1 MAKSITK
8 KFVAISLTILMVMM
22 GLPMDVF
29 AEAAKS
35 TETFASPEETINVAS
50 SDLQDGRSINFNS
63 DWKFNKG
70 DVSNGQSTSL
80 NDSGWRTLDL
90 PHDWSIEGN
99 FTTQGEAESGFLLG
113 GTGWYRKTFKLS
125 EKYKN
130 KNISIEFGGVYMNCT
145 VYVNGTELGTH
156 PYGYTPFAFDLTKY
170 LKYDG
175 TNNVIAV
182 KVNHQ
187 VPSSRWYSGSGIYR
201 DVNLVV
207 TDNVHVKRYGT
218 KVTTPN
224 LANEKGGNVD
234 VNIETEVKNEEN
246 SSASVT
252 VKNTV
257 YNSSNEA
264 VSTTV
269 SKDATIGANSES
281 KISQSTSVNNPSL
294 WSTDSPTL
302 YYVKTQVVKD
312 GTVIDEYTTDFGFRY
327 FNFNRNTG
335 FSLNGQKMKL
345 KGVCMHHDQG
355 ALGSVANYNAIERQV
370 KKLKQMGANAIRVT
384 HNPASDELLEICNKE
399 GIMVIEEA
407 FDGWARPKNGNEN
420 DYSKYF
426 NKEIDSSNK
435 IIDGDSSKTWAEF
448 DIKQM
453 VDRGKNNPC
462 IIMWSL
468 GNEILEGASTSTD
481 NNYATYAQNLI
492 NWVKE
497 IDTTRPTTI
506 GDNNSKNSN
515 STYLAVSNVIANN
528 GGIVGLNYSSNN
540 QYLSLHNNHSN
551 WTIYGSETSSAIRS
565 RGIYTTK
572 SKDDKNHQLTA
583 YDKKAVGWGRLAADS
598 WSSII
603 TNDYIAGEFVWTGFD
618 YIGEPTPWNG
628 TGTGSV
634 SGGNPSPNSSYFGI
648 IDTAGFEKDIYYF
661 YQSQWNDNVN
671 TLHILPCWDQDSIS
685 LENGYAEVVVY
696 SDAPTVE
703 LFLNGK
709 SLGKKSFT
717 TSTTSAGYKYK
728 TSGDAYYLTWNVK
741 YESGTLSAKAYDENG
756 KEITNTQGRNSV
768 TTSSTPSKLNATAE
782 KSTIDADGYDL
793 SYISVDVTDANGNID
808 PNASNTINFNLSG
821 NGKIVGVDNG
831 DATETSKFKPT
842 SSTSASIKAFSGKAL
857 VIVQSTKEAGSFT
870 LTASSGNLQ
879 SSSVTVD
886 TKQVLDNT
894 SSNEIKSYK
903 ISKDYYVYQN
913 VTPQLPTSVV
923 ATYTDKTTKD
933 VKIQWDSYDK
943 NLLKKPNVFT
953 VTGKLEGTDI
963 EVKVNVHV
971 VGNVVTA
978 LNYSTNTT
986 AGVKPVLPDKVASV
1000 LEDGT
1005 VSEEFAVTWDDIDES
1020 KYSSEGT
1027 FVVNGSVT
1035 ILDKTYDVTA
1045 SVRVD
1050 KKAEESKNIALNT
1063 NSDAPTLSQS
1073 VPSGSQSDNL
1083 SSINNGTNN
1092 EVDDTNERWTN
1103 WKYRNTSSSAYVQ
1116 MDWKNE
1122 YTIKRVNLYLFT
1134 DSSSAALPASVQFAY
1149 WNGSKFV
1156 DISSSSTTPVSYTSG
1171 PTEYQFDEAV
1181 KTNKLRVTLTQQSGH
1196 CIGLTEMEVFNVP
1209 ESCETNTTAL
1219 LSKLNVNGSSVE
1231 GFNAE
1236 TKDYTVSANE
1246 DEKISVTAESQ
1257 DNAAVTILPEFNNI
1271 IKVLVQSEDH
1281 QTINTYNIKVE
1292 RKSEPVKGA
1301 DKSQLKTALA
1311 KANDILSVEN
1321 NKNIYTEATYNA
1333 LKDAR
1338 DAGQDVFDNNSA
1350 TQTEVDKATEDINN
1364 AIAGLKEK
1372 EEDISGLSVSLSS
1385 DGQRMIVTGKVDK
1398 DAYDYSK
1405 IIKHGVLY
1413 IRQSNLGNKEL
1424 TVYTPGRTRV
1434 NFGTYKEDGSFI
1446 YRFNPYNKDALYTAR
1461 TFIQYKDANGKT
1473 CYEYSDIVSGSV
1485 FGLQQ

>member
-1 MAKSITK
+1 MGK
-8 KFVAISLTILMVMM
+8 KILKKLVAMFVVLSMIIVNV
-22 GLPMDVF
+22 PMNVF
-29 AEAAKS
+29 AEAARS

-63 DWKFNKG
+63 DWKFYKG
-70 DVSNGQSTSL
+70 SVSNGQSNSL
-80 NDSGWRTLDL
+80 DDSSWRTLDL

-218 KVTTPN
+218 KVTTPDLESQKN
-224 LANEKGGNVD
+224 GAVT

-252 VKNTV
+252 VKNIV
-257 YNSSNEA
+257 YNSSDQVVA
-264 VSTTV
+264 TTE
-269 SKDATIGANSES
+269 SDATISANSES
-281 KISQSTSVNNPSL
+281 TISQSTSVSNPSL

-302 YYVKTQVVKD
+302 YYVKTQIVKD
-312 GTVIDEYTTDFGFRY
+312 GTVIDEYTTNFGFRY

-335 FSLNGQKMKL
+335 FSLNGQKIKL

-407 FDGWARPKNGNEN
+407 FDGWARSKNGNSN
-420 DYSKYF
+420 DYSQYF
-426 NKEIDSSNK
+426 NTKIDSNNK
-435 IIDGDSSKTWAEF
+435 IMDGNSSMTWAEF

-468 GNEILEGASTSTD
+468 GNEILEGASTSED
-481 NNYATYAQNLI
+481 SRYATYAQNLI

-528 GGIVGLNYSSNN
+528 GGVVGLNYSSND
-540 QYLSLHNNHSN
+540 QYSSLYNNHSN
-551 WTIYGSETSSAIRS
+551 WKIYGSETSSAIRS

-572 SKDDKNHQLTA
+572 DQDNTNHQLTA

-598 WSSII
+598 WGSII
-603 TNDYIAGEFVWTGFD
+603 KNDYIAGEFVWTGFD

-661 YQSQWNDNVN
+661 YQSQWNDKVN
-671 TLHILPCWDQDSIS
+671 TLHILPCWDRDSIS
-685 LENGYAEVVVY
+685 LDNGYAEVVVY

-703 LFLNGK
+703 LFLNGQ

-717 TSTTSAGYKYK
+717 TNSTSAGYKYK
-728 TSGDAYYLTWNVK
+728 TSGGAYYLTWNVQ

-768 TTSSTPSKLNATAE
+768 TTSGTPSKLNATAE

-808 PNASNTINFNLSG
+808 PNASNTINFKLSG

-842 SSTSASIKAFSGKAL
+842 SSTSANIKAFSGKAL

-879 SSSVTVD
+879 SSSVNVK

-933 VKIQWDSYDK
+933 VKVNWNSYDK
-943 NLLKKPNVFT
+943 NLLKEPNVFT
-953 VTGKLEGTDI
+953 VKGTLEGTDI
-963 EVKVNVHV
+963 EVKVNIHV

-1005 VSEEFAVTWDDIDES
+1005 ISEEFAVTWDDIDES
-1020 KYSSEGT
+1020 KYSSEVT

-1103 WKYRNTSSSAYVQ
+1103 WKYRNTSLSAYVQ

-1134 DSSSAALPASVQFAY
+1134 DSSSAALPARVQFAY
-1149 WNGSKFV
+1149 WDGSKFV
-1156 DISSSSTTPVSYTSG
+1156 DISSSSTTPVSYTAG
-1171 PTEYQFDEAV
+1171 ETTYQFDEAV
-1181 KTNKLRVTLTQQSGH
+1181 KTNKLRVTLTEESGH

-1209 ESCETNTTAL
+1209 ESNETNTTAL
-1219 LSKLNVNGSSVE
+1219 LSKLNVNGNSVD

-1246 DEKISVTAESQ
+1246 DDKISVTAESQ
-1257 DNAAVTILPEFNNI
+1257 DNAAMTILPEFNNV

-1281 QTINTYNIKVE
+1281 KTINTYNIKVE

-1311 KANDILSVEN
+1311 KANDILGVEN

-1333 LKDAR
+1333 LKDAT
-1338 DAGQDVFDNNSA
+1338 DEGQTIFDK
-1350 TQTEVDKATEDINN
+1350 DKATQEQVDNATESINN
-1364 AIAGLKEK
+1364 A
-1372 EEDISGLSVSLSS
+1372 LSS
-1385 DGQRMIVTGKVDK
+1385 LKQRIAPTVSSTLKVSRGYFVITGKVNPNFG
-1398 DAYDYSK
+1398 DYYE
-1405 IIKHGVLY
+1405 IKSHGILY
-1413 IRQSNLGNKEL
+1413 IKEGTLGEQEL
-1424 TVYTPGRTRV
+1424 TVNTPKRNRV
-1434 NFGTYKEDGSFI
+1434 NFGAYNTAGEYSYRVKPSSQTMI
-1446 YRFNPYNKDALYTAR
+1446 YVTRA
-1461 TFIQYKDANGKT
+1461 FIQYEDPDGNT
-1473 CYEYSDIVSGSV
+1473 HYVYSDVKSRNIRG
-1485 FGLQQ
+1485 F

>member
-63 DWKFNKG
+63 DWKFKQDN
-70 DVSNGQSTSL
+70 VSNGQSNTL
-80 NDSGWRTLDL
+80 DDSSWRTLDL

-125 EKYKN
+125 EEYEN

-224 LANEKGGNVD
+224 LESQKGGNVT

-257 YNSSNEA
+257 YNSSDQA

-269 SKDATIGANSES
+269 SKDATIAANLVST
-281 KISQSTSVNNPSL
+281 ISQSTSVNNPSL

-302 YYVKTQVVKD
+302 YYVKTQIEKN
-312 GTVIDEYTTDFGFRY
+312 GNVIDEYTTNFGFRY
-327 FNFNRNTG
+327 FNFDRSKG
-335 FSLNGQKMKL
+335 FSLNGTKMKL

-370 KKLKQMGANAIRVT
+370 KKLKKMGANAIRVT

-399 GIMVIEEA
+399 GIMIIEEA
-407 FDGWARPKNGNEN
+407 FDGWARSKNGNSN
-420 DYSKYF
+420 DYSNYF
-426 NKEIDSSNK
+426 NATIGPNNK
-435 IIDGDSSKTWAEF
+435 IMDGNSSMTWAEF

-481 NNYATYAQNLI
+481 SNYATYAQNLI

-528 GGIVGLNYSSNN
+528 GGIVGLNYSSDS
-540 QYLSLHNNHSN
+540 QYSSLYNNHSN
-551 WTIYGSETSSAIRS
+551 WKIYGSETSSAVRS

-572 SKDDKNHQLTA
+572 STDNTNHQVTS
-583 YDKKAVGWGRLAADS
+583 YDKYSVDWGRLAADS

-618 YIGEPTPWNG
+618 YIGEPTPWNKTNG
-628 TGTGSV
+628 SGSATGNG
-634 SGGNPSPNSSYFGI
+634 PSPNSSYFGI

-671 TLHILPCWDQDSIS
+671 TLHILPCWDIDSIS
-685 LENGYAEVVVY
+685 LDNGYAEVVVY

-709 SLGKKSFT
+709 SLGKKSFD
-717 TSTTSAGYKYK
+717 TSTTAAGYKYK
-728 TSGDAYYLTWNVK
+728 TNNGAYYLTWNVK

-768 TTSSTPSKLNATAE
+768 TTSGTPSKLNATAE

-808 PNASNTINFNLSG
+808 PNASNQINFKLTG

-857 VIVQSTKEAGSFT
+857 VIVQSTKEAGGFT

-879 SSSVTVD
+879 SSSVSVNTRR
-886 TKQVLDNT
+886 VLDDT
-894 SSNEIKSYK
+894 SSNEITSYK

-913 VTPQLPTSVV
+913 VTPKLPTTVK

-933 VKIQWDSYDK
+933 VKVNWENYDK
-943 NLLKKPNVFT
+943 NLLKQPNVFT
-953 VTGKLEGTDI
+953 VKGTLEGTDI
-963 EVKVNVHV
+963 EVIVNVHV
-971 VGNVVTA
+971 VGNVVAA

-986 AGVKPVLPDKVASV
+986 AGVKPVLPEKVASV

-1005 VSEEFAVTWDDIDES
+1005 VSEEFAVTWDDIAES
-1020 KYSSEGT
+1020 KYSSVGT

-1035 ILDKTYDVTA
+1035 ILDKTYNVTA

-1050 KKAEESKNIALNT
+1050 KEAEESKNIALNI

-1073 VPSGSQSDNL
+1073 VPEGNNNQSDNL
-1083 SSINNGTNN
+1083 YSINNGTYNSST
-1092 EVDDTNERWTN
+1092 ESERWTN
-1103 WKYRNTSSSAYVQ
+1103 YNYRNTESSAYVQ
-1116 MDWKNE
+1116 MDWKND
-1122 YTIKRVNLYLFT
+1122 YTMKGVKLYFFT
-1134 DSSSAALPASVQFAY
+1134 DSFSAQLPQKIQIDY
-1149 WNGSKFV
+1149 WNGSDFV
-1156 DISSSSTTPVSYTSG
+1156 NIVSSVGIPVTD
-1171 PTEYQFDEAV
+1171 TDKAIEFEFNKVV
-1181 KTNKLRVTLTQQSGH
+1181 KTNKLRVTLTEQSGH
-1196 CIGLTEMEVFNVP
+1196 CIGLTEMEVFSVP
-1209 ESCETNTTAL
+1209 ESNEANTTAL
-1219 LSKLNVNGSSVE
+1219 LSKLNVNGSSVDS
-1231 GFNAE
+1231 FDAE
-1236 TKDYTVSANE
+1236 TKDYTVSVNE
-1246 DEKISVTAESQ
+1246 DSEISVTAESK
-1257 DNAAVTILPEFNNI
+1257 DNAAVTVLPEFNNI

-1281 QTINTYNIKVE
+1281 QTINTYNIKLE

-1321 NKNIYTEATYNA
+1321 NKNIYTESTYNA

-1338 DAGQDVFDNNSA
+1338 DAGQDVFDNNLA
-1350 TQTEVDKATEDINN
+1350 TQAEVDKAIEDINN

-1372 EEDISGLSVSLSS
+1372 EVSGLSVSLSS
-1385 DGQRMIVTGKVDK
+1385 DGQRIIVTGKVDR

-1405 IIKHGVLY
+1405 ITKHGILY
-1413 IRQSNLGNKEL
+1413 IRQSNLENKEL
-1424 TVYTPGRTRV
+1424 TVNTPGRTRV

-1446 YRFNPYNKDALYTAR
+1446 YRFNPYDKDALYTAR

-1473 CYEYSDIVSGSV
+1473 CYEYSDMVSGSV

>member
-1 MAKSITK
+1 MAKKLVK
-8 KFVAISLTILMVMM
+8 KLVSVIVVLSMIIVNI
-22 GLPMDVF
+22 PMNVF
-29 AEAAKS
+29 AEAARS
-35 TETFASPEETINVAS
+35 TETFRSQEETINVAS

-70 DVSNGQSTSL
+70 DVNNGQSTSL

-224 LANEKGGNVD
+224 LASQKNGAVT

-246 SSASVT
+246 LSASIT
-252 VKNTV
+252 VKNIV
-257 YNSSNEA
+257 YNSSDQVVA
-264 VSTTV
+264 TTE
-269 SKDATIGANSES
+269 SDATTIGANSES

-312 GTVIDEYTTDFGFRY
+312 GNVIDEYTTNFGFRY
-327 FNFNRNTG
+327 FNFDRNTG

-407 FDGWARPKNGNEN
+407 FDGWARSKNGNSY
-420 DYSKYF
+420 DYSQYF
-426 NKEIDSSNK
+426 NTKIDSNNK
-435 IIDGDSSKTWAEF
+435 IMDGSSSMTWAEF

-468 GNEILEGASTSTD
+468 GNEILEGASTSED
-481 NNYATYAQNLI
+481 SRYATYAQNLI

-506 GDNNSKNSN
+506 GDNNSKNGR

-528 GGIVGLNYSSNN
+528 GGVVGLNYSSDS
-540 QYLSLHNNHSN
+540 QYSSLYNNHSN
-551 WTIYGSETSSAIRS
+551 WKIYGSETSSAIRS

-572 SKDDKNHQLTA
+572 DQDNTNHQLTA

-603 TNDYIAGEFVWTGFD
+603 KNDYIAGEFVWTGFD

-628 TGTGSV
+628 TSTGSV

-661 YQSQWNDNVN
+661 YQSQWNDKVN
-671 TLHILPCWDQDSIS
+671 TLHILPCWDRDSIS

-709 SLGKKSFT
+709 SLGKKSFD
-717 TSTTSAGYKYK
+717 TSTTAAGYKYK
-728 TSGDAYYLTWNVK
+728 TNNGAYYLTWDVT

-756 KEITNTQGRNSV
+756 KEITDTQGRKSV
-768 TTSSTPSKLNATAE
+768 TTSGIPSKLNATAE

-808 PNASNTINFNLSG
+808 PNASNTINFSLSG

-879 SSSVTVD
+879 SSSVNVK
-886 TKQVLDNT
+886 TKQVLDDT

-913 VTPQLPTSVV
+913 VTPKLPTTVKV
-923 ATYTDKTTKD
+923 TYTDKTTKD
-933 VKIQWDSYDK
+933 VKVNWENYDK
-943 NLLKKPNVFT
+943 NLLKQPNVFT

-971 VGNVVTA
+971 VGNVVAA

-986 AGVKPVLPDKVASV
+986 AGVKPVLPEKVASV

-1020 KYSSEGT
+1020 KYSSVGT

-1035 ILDKTYDVTA
+1035 ILDKTYNVTA

-1063 NSDAPTLSQS
+1063 YSDAPTLSQS
-1073 VPSGSQSDNL
+1073 VPSGSQSDKL
-1083 SSINNGTNN
+1083 SSINNGTYNN
-1092 EVDDTNERWTN
+1092 GNDTNERWTN
-1103 WKYRNTSSSAYVQ
+1103 WAYQGTSSSAYVQ

-1134 DSSSAALPASVQFAY
+1134 DSYSAALPQSVQFAY
-1149 WNGSKFV
+1149 WDGSKFV
-1156 DISSSSTTPVSYTSG
+1156 DVASNSTTPVSYTAG
-1171 PTEYQFDEAV
+1171 ETTYQFDEAV
-1181 KTNKLRVTLTQQSGH
+1181 KTNKLRVTLTEESGH

-1209 ESCETNTTAL
+1209 ESNETNTTAL
-1219 LSKLNVNGSSVE
+1219 LSNLNVNGSSVD
-1231 GFNAE
+1231 GFDAE
-1236 TKDYTVSANE
+1236 TKDYIVSANE
-1246 DEKISVTAESQ
+1246 DDEINVTAESQ

-1292 RKSEPVKGA
+1292 RKSEPVKEA

-1311 KANDILSVEN
+1311 KANEILSVE
-1321 NKNIYTEATYNA
+1321 KNQKIYTESTYNA
-1333 LKDAR
+1333 LKDAS
-1338 DAGQDVFDNNSA
+1338 DEGQTIFDK
-1350 TQTEVDKATEDINN
+1350 DKATQEEVNNAKESINN
-1364 AIAGLKEK
+1364 AINGLKERK
-1372 EEDISGLSVSLSS
+1372 VPTVTSTLKVSRGSLV
-1385 DGQRMIVTGKVDK
+1385 IAGKVDPNFG
-1398 DAYDYSK
+1398 DYYE
-1405 IIKHGVLY
+1405 IKQHGILY
-1413 IRQSNLGNKEL
+1413 IKRATLGTQEL
-1424 TVYTPGRTRV
+1424 TVDTPKRSRV
-1434 NFGTYKEDGSFI
+1434 NFGGYLEDGEYTYRVKPSSQTAFYVTRAFI
-1446 YRFNPYNKDALYTAR
+1446 EYEDADGNAHYV
-1461 TFIQYKDANGKT
+1461 
-1473 CYEYSDIVSGSV
+1473 YSDIQSGNV
-1485 FGLQQ
+1485 RGF

>member
-1 MAKSITK
+1 MGK
-8 KFVAISLTILMVMM
+8 KILKKLVAMFVVLSMIIVNV
-22 GLPMDVF
+22 PMNVF
-29 AEAAKS
+29 AEAARS

-50 SDLQDGRSINFNS
+50 SDLADGRSINFNS
-63 DWKFNKG
+63 DWKFYKG
-70 DVSNGQSTSL
+70 SVSNGQSNTL
-80 NDSGWRTLDL
+80 DDSTWRTLDL

-218 KVTTPN
+218 KVTTPDLESQKN
-224 LANEKGGNVD
+224 GAVT

-252 VKNTV
+252 VKNIV
-257 YNSSNEA
+257 YNSSDQVVA
-264 VSTTV
+264 TTE
-269 SKDATIGANSES
+269 SDATISANSES
-281 KISQSTSVNNPSL
+281 TISQSTSVSNPSL

-302 YYVKTQVVKD
+302 YYVKTQIVKD
-312 GTVIDEYTTDFGFRY
+312 GTVIDEYTTNFGFRY

-407 FDGWARPKNGNEN
+407 FDGWARSKNGNSN
-420 DYSKYF
+420 DYSQYF
-426 NKEIDSSNK
+426 NTKIDSNNK
-435 IIDGDSSKTWAEF
+435 IMDGNSSMTWAEF

-528 GGIVGLNYSSNN
+528 GGVVGLNYSSND
-540 QYLSLHNNHSN
+540 QYSSLYNNHSN
-551 WTIYGSETSSAIRS
+551 WKIYGSETSSAIRS

-572 SKDDKNHQLTA
+572 DQDNTNHQLTA

-598 WSSII
+598 WGSII
-603 TNDYIAGEFVWTGFD
+603 KNDYIAGEFVWTGFD

-634 SGGNPSPNSSYFGI
+634 TGGSASPNSSYFGI

-661 YQSQWNDNVN
+661 YQSQWNDKVN
-671 TLHILPCWDQDSIS
+671 TLHILPCWDKDSIS
-685 LENGYAEVVVY
+685 LSNGYAEVVVY

-703 LFLNGK
+703 LFLNGT

-717 TSTTSAGYKYK
+717 TSTTPAGYKYK
-728 TSGDAYYLTWNVK
+728 TNNGAYYLTWNVK
-741 YESGTLSAKAYDENG
+741 YASGTLSAKAYDENG
-756 KEITNTQGRNSV
+756 NEITKTQGRKSV
-768 TTSSTPSKLNATAE
+768 TTSGTPSKLNATAE

-808 PNASNTINFNLSG
+808 PNASNTINFKLSG

-842 SSTSASIKAFSGKAL
+842 SSTSANIKAFSGKAL
-857 VIVQSTKEAGSFT
+857 VIVQSTKDAGSFT

-879 SSSVTVD
+879 SSSVKVE

-894 SSNEIKSYK
+894 SSNKIKSYK
-903 ISKDYYVYQN
+903 ISKDYYVYQG

-923 ATYTDKTTKD
+923 ATYTDKTTKE
-933 VKIQWDSYDK
+933 VKVNWNSYDE
-943 NLLKKPNVFT
+943 NLLKEPNVFT

-1005 VSEEFAVTWDDIDES
+1005 VSEEFAVKWEDIAQS
-1020 KYSSEGT
+1020 KYSSVGT

-1073 VPSGSQSDNL
+1073 VPSGSQSDKL
-1083 SSINNGTNN
+1083 SSINNGTYNN
-1092 EVDDTNERWTN
+1092 GNDTNERWTN
-1103 WKYRNTSSSAYVQ
+1103 WAYQGTSSSAYVQ

-1134 DSSSAALPASVQFAY
+1134 DSYSAALPQSVQFAY
-1149 WNGSKFV
+1149 WDGSKFV
-1156 DISSSSTTPVSYTSG
+1156 DVASNSTTPVSYTAG
-1171 PTEYQFDEAV
+1171 ETTYQFDEAV
-1181 KTNKLRVTLTQQSGH
+1181 KTNKLRVTLTEESGH

-1209 ESCETNTTAL
+1209 ESNETNTTAL
-1219 LSKLNVNGSSVE
+1219 LSKLNVNGNSVD

-1246 DEKISVTAESQ
+1246 DDKISVTAEAK
-1257 DNAAVTILPEFNNI
+1257 DNAAVTVLPEFNNV
-1271 IKVLVQSEDH
+1271 IKVLVQSEDY

-1311 KANDILSVEN
+1311 KANDILSVE
-1321 NKNIYTEATYNA
+1321 KNQKIYTESTYNA
-1333 LKDAR
+1333 LKDAT
-1338 DAGQDVFDNNSA
+1338 DEGKTIFDK
-1350 TQTEVDKATEDINN
+1350 DKATQEQVDNATESINN
-1364 AIAGLKEK
+1364 A
-1372 EEDISGLSVSLSS
+1372 LSS
-1385 DGQRMIVTGKVDK
+1385 LKQRIAPTVSSTLKVSRGYFVITGKVNPNFG
-1398 DAYDYSK
+1398 DYYE
-1405 IIKHGVLY
+1405 IKSHGILY
-1413 IRQSNLGNKEL
+1413 IKEGTLGEQEL
-1424 TVYTPGRTRV
+1424 TVNTPKRNRV
-1434 NFGTYKEDGSFI
+1434 NFGAYNTVGEYSYRVKPSSQTMI
-1446 YRFNPYNKDALYTAR
+1446 YVTRA
-1461 TFIQYKDANGKT
+1461 FIQYEDPDGNT
-1473 CYEYSDIVSGSV
+1473 HYVYSDVKSRNIRG
-1485 FGLQQ
+1485 F

>member
-50 SDLQDGRSINFNS
+50 SERSINFNS
-63 DWKFNKG
+63 DWKFYKG
-70 DVSNGQSTSL
+70 SVREGQSNTL
-80 NDSGWRTLDL
+80 DDSSWRTLDL

-125 EKYKN
+125 EEYEN

-224 LANEKGGNVD
+224 LESQKGGNVT

-252 VKNTV
+252 VKNIV
-257 YNSSNEA
+257 YNSSDQVVARTESD
-264 VSTTV
+264 VI
-269 SKDATIGANSES
+269 TIGANSES

-302 YYVKTQVVKD
+302 YYVKTQIIKDKNVV
-312 GTVIDEYTTDFGFRY
+312 DEYTTNFGFRY
-327 FNFNRNTG
+327 FNFDRNTG

-407 FDGWARPKNGNEN
+407 FDTWSNPKNGNTY
-420 DYSKYF
+420 DYSQYF
-426 NKEIDSSNK
+426 EKTIGSSNE
-435 IIDGDSSKTWAEF
+435 IMDGSSSMTWAEF

-453 VDRGKNNPC
+453 VNRGKNNPC
-462 IIMWSL
+462 IIMWSI
-468 GNEILEGASTSTD
+468 GNEVLEEISGSTS
-481 NNYATYAQNLI
+481 NYTTHASNL
-492 NWVKE
+492 VKWIKQ
-497 IDTTRPTTI
+497 IDTTRPTTM
-506 GDNNSKNSN
+506 GDNKSKEGNTLAKQMSN
-515 STYLAVSNVIANN
+515 IVDV
-528 GGIVGLNYSSNN
+528 VGLNYSSDN
-540 QYLSLHNNHSN
+540 QYSSLYSGNSN

-565 RGIYTTK
+565 RGVYKYSSGNNSLNVNNKKAVNNSTHQIVSY
-572 SKDDKNHQLTA
+572 DDC
-583 YDKKAVGWGRLAADS
+583 AVGWGRLASDS
-598 WSSII
+598 WSSVV
-603 TNDYIAGEFVWTGFD
+603 NHNYIAGEFVWTGFD

-628 TGTGSV
+628 TSSGSV
-634 SGGNPSPNSSYFGI
+634 TGGNPSPKSSYFGI

-661 YQSQWNDNVN
+661 YQSQWNDNVH
-671 TLHILPCWDQDSIS
+671 TLHILPCWNKDAIDVDNS
-685 LENGYAEVVVY
+685 GKVKVVVY
-696 SDAPTVE
+696 SDAPKVE
-703 LFLNGK
+703 LFLGTE
-709 SLGKKSFT
+709 SLGTKTQT
-717 TSTTSAGYKYK
+717 TSGGYYTWTVPYK
-728 TSGDAYYLTWNVK
+728 
-741 YESGTLSAKAYDENG
+741 EGTLSAKAYDSSGQEVIG
-756 KEITNTQGRNSV
+756 TQGRNSV
-768 TTSSTPSKLNATAE
+768 TTSGEAAKLNATAE
-782 KSTIDADGYDL
+782 ENTIDADGYDL
-793 SYISVDVTDANGNID
+793 SYITVDVTDANDNIV
-808 PNASNTINFNLSG
+808 PNASNTINFSITG

-831 DATETSKFKPT
+831 DATDT
-842 SSTSASIKAFSGKAL
+842 SSYKPSSDGTATRKAFNGKAL
-857 VIVQSTKEAGSFT
+857 VIVQSTKNAGSFT

-879 SSSVTVD
+879 SSSVNVE

-923 ATYTDKTTKD
+923 ATYTDKTTRN
-933 VKIQWDSYDK
+933 VNVNWDSYDK
-943 NLLKKPNVFT
+943 NLLKEPNVFT

-971 VGNVVTA
+971 VGNVVAA

-986 AGVKPVLPDKVASV
+986 AGVKPVLPEKVASV

-1005 VSEEFAVTWDDIDES
+1005 VSEEFAVKWDDIAEN
-1020 KYSSEGT
+1020 KYSSVGT

-1035 ILDKTYDVTA
+1035 ILDKTYNVTA

-1050 KKAEESKNIALNT
+1050 KVSEESKNIALNT

-1073 VPSGSQSDNL
+1073 IKDKTSDNL
-1083 SSINNGTNN
+1083 DSINNGIKNN
-1092 EVDDTNERWTN
+1092 VNDANERWTN
-1103 WKYRNTSSSAYVQ
+1103 WNNRSNSSTAYVQ

-1122 YTIKRVNLYLFT
+1122 YTIKYVNLYLFKDVNT
-1134 DSSSAALPASVQFAY
+1134 PLPQSVQFAY
-1149 WNGSKFV
+1149 WNGKQFV
-1156 DISSSSTTPVSYTSG
+1156 DVETKASGAISYIEG
-1171 PTEYQFDEAV
+1171 PTKYVFPENI
-1181 KTNKLRVTLTQQSGH
+1181 KTSKLRVTLTGGEEKGI
-1196 CIGLTEMEVFNVP
+1196 CVGLTEMEVFNVP
-1209 ESCETNTTAL
+1209 ESNETNTTAL
-1219 LSKLNVNGSSVE
+1219 LSKLNVNGNSVD

-1236 TKDYTVSANE
+1236 TKDYTFSANE
-1246 DEKISVTAESQ
+1246 GAEISVTAESQ
-1257 DNAAVTILPEFNNI
+1257 DNAAMTILPEFNNI

-1292 RKSEPVKGA
+1292 RQSEPVKGA

-1311 KANDILSVEN
+1311 KANDILGVE
-1321 NKNIYTEATYNA
+1321 KNQKVYTESTYNA
-1333 LKDAR
+1333 LKDAS
-1338 DAGQDVFDNNSA
+1338 DEGKTIFDN
-1350 TQTEVDKATEDINN
+1350 DKATQKEVDNGIESINN
-1364 AIAGLKEK
+1364 ALSSLKERK
-1372 EEDISGLSVSLSS
+1372 APTVDLDLYMSRGY
-1385 DGQRMIVTGKVDK
+1385 IVITGIVDTNFG
-1398 DAYDYSK
+1398 DYYE
-1405 IIKHGVLY
+1405 ITKHGILY
-1413 IRQSNLGNKEL
+1413 IKQSTLGDAQL
-1424 TVYTPGRTRV
+1424 TVDTQNRTRV
-1434 NFGTYKEDGSFI
+1434 NFGTYKEDGSFL
-1446 YRFNPYNKDALYTAR
+1446 YRLKPSNKSTVYTGRA
-1461 TFIQYKDANGKT
+1461 FV
-1473 CYEYSDIVSGSV
+1473 EYRDPDGNLHYVYSNMDSRNVRG
-1485 FGLQQ
+1485 F

>member
-1 MAKSITK
+1 MKEKYLK
-8 KFVAISLTILMVMM
+8 KLVAILTVLSMIIVSI
-22 GLPMDVF
+22 PSNIF

-35 TETFASPEETINVAS
+35 TETFTSKKETINVAS

-63 DWKFNKG
+63 DWKFYKG
-70 DVSNGQSTSL
+70 SVSNGQSNSL
-80 NDSGWRTLDL
+80 DDSSWRTLDL

-125 EKYKN
+125 EEYKN
-130 KNISIEFGGVYMNCT
+130 KNISVEFGGVYMNCT

-182 KVNHQ
+182 KVDHQ

-207 TDNVHVKRYGT
+207 TDNLHVKRYGT
-218 KVTTPN
+218 KVTTPD
-224 LANEKGGNVD
+224 LASQKGGNVT
-234 VNIETEVKNEEN
+234 VNIETEVKNEDN
-246 SSASVT
+246 TAASVE

-257 YNSSNEA
+257 YDSSNKA

-269 SKDATIGANSES
+269 SKSANIGANSES
-281 KISQSTSVNNPSL
+281 TISQSTSVNNPSL

-312 GTVIDEYTTDFGFRY
+312 GDVIDEYTTNFGFRY
-327 FNFNRNTG
+327 FNFNRSTG

-399 GIMVIEEA
+399 GIMIIEEA
-407 FDGWARPKNGNEN
+407 FDGWARSKNGNTN

-426 NKEIDSSNK
+426 NTTIGSNNK
-435 IIDGDSSKTWAEF
+435 IIDGSSSMTWAEF

-506 GDNNSKNSN
+506 GDNNSKNNN
-515 STYLAVSNVIANN
+515 STYLAVSNVVANN
-528 GGIVGLNYSSNN
+528 GGIVGLNYSSND
-540 QYLSLHNNHSN
+540 QYSSLYRNHSN

-572 SKDDKNHQLTA
+572 GQDDTNHQLTA

-634 SGGNPSPNSSYFGI
+634 SGSGASPNSSYFGI

-671 TLHILPCWDQDSIS
+671 TLHILPCWDKDSIS
-685 LENGYAEVVVY
+685 LSNGNAEVVVY

-703 LFLNGK
+703 LFLNGT

-717 TSTTSAGYKYK
+717 TNTTSAGYKYK
-728 TSGDAYYLTWNVK
+728 TNNGAYYLTWDVK

-768 TTSSTPSKLNATAE
+768 TTSGTPSKLNATAE

-793 SYISVDVTDANGNID
+793 SYISVDVTDVNGNID
-808 PNASNTINFNLSG
+808 PNASNTINFNLTG

-831 DATETSKFKPT
+831 DATETAKFKPT
-842 SSTSASIKAFSGKAL
+842 SSTSATIKAFSGKAL
-857 VIVQSTKEAGSFT
+857 VIVQSTKDAGSFT
-870 LTASSGNLQ
+870 LTASSNNLQ
-879 SSSVTVD
+879 SSSVSVN
-886 TKQVLDNT
+886 TKKVLDDT
-894 SSNEIKSYK
+894 SSNEITSYK
-903 ISKDYYVYQN
+903 IAKDYYVYQG
-913 VTPQLPTSVV
+913 VTPKLPTSVEV
-923 ATYTDKTTKD
+923 TYANKSTGN
-933 VKIQWDSYDK
+933 VNVNWNSYDEK
-943 NLLKKPNVFT
+943 LLESPNVFT
-953 VTGKLEGTDI
+953 VTGTLEGTDI
-963 EVKVNVHV
+963 EVIVNVHV
-971 VGNVVTA
+971 VGNVVAA

-986 AGVKPVLPDKVASV
+986 AGVKPVLPEKVASV

-1027 FVVNGSVT
+1027 FVVNGSAT

-1050 KKAEESKNIALNT
+1050 KKVEESKNIALNT

-1073 VPSGSQSDNL
+1073 VPAGSQSDKL
-1083 SSINNGTNN
+1083 SSINNGVNN
-1092 EVDDTNERWTN
+1092 EVNDTNERWTN
-1103 WKYRNTSSSAYVQ
+1103 WAYRNTSSSAYVQ
-1116 MDWKNE
+1116 MDWENQ

-1134 DSSSAALPASVQFAY
+1134 DNSSAALPESVQFAY

-1156 DISSSSTTPVSYTSG
+1156 DISSSSTTPVSYTNG
-1171 PTEYQFDEAV
+1171 ATEYQFDEAI
-1181 KTNKLRVTLTQQSGH
+1181 KTNKLRVTLTEQSGH

-1209 ESCETNTTAL
+1209 ESSEANTTAL
-1219 LSKLNVNGSSVE
+1219 LSKLNVNGNSVD
-1231 GFNAE
+1231 GFDAE
-1236 TKDYTVSANE
+1236 TKDYTISVNE
-1246 DEKISVTAESQ
+1246 DSEISVTAESK
-1257 DNAAVTILPEFNNI
+1257 DNAAVTVLPEFNNV

-1281 QTINTYNIKVE
+1281 KTINTYNIKVE
-1292 RKSEPVKGA
+1292 RKSEPSKDV
-1301 DKSQLKTALA
+1301 DKSRLQTALD
-1311 KANDILSVEN
+1311 KANDILGVD
-1321 NKNIYTEATYNA
+1321 KNQKIYTESTYNA

-1338 DAGQDVFDNNSA
+1338 DEGQNLFDDSKA
-1350 TQTEVDKATEDINN
+1350 TQEEVDNAAESINN
-1364 AIAGLKEK
+1364 AISNLKNRK
-1372 EEDISGLSVSLSS
+1372 VPTVSSTLKVSR
-1385 DGQRMIVTGKVDK
+1385 GYLVIAGKVDPNFG
-1398 DAYDYSK
+1398 DYYE
-1405 IIKHGVLY
+1405 IKSHGILY
-1413 IRQSNLGNKEL
+1413 IKKGTLGSQEL
-1424 TVYTPGRTRV
+1424 TVNTPKRNRV
-1434 NFGTYKEDGSFI
+1434 NFGAYSTAGEYSYRVKPSSQTMI
-1446 YRFNPYNKDALYTAR
+1446 YVTRA
-1461 TFIQYKDANGKT
+1461 FIQYEDPDGNT
-1473 CYEYSDIVSGSV
+1473 HYVYSDVKSGNV
-1485 FGLQQ
+1485 RGF